1 MTGEVTFLKLVFPF
15 QTHTLNVRAWYEIN
29 SSEAELATLKEH
41 SYSKLNVAWTEIFC
55 ICFVNCLCLVLFPCL
70 VGLAICAQK
79 GPTTE
84 KAEKSRS
91 VERPRRACAWQQCAL
106 CFDRCPRIF
115 QPVITSLSLSHCAT
129 APSMAN
135 PVPWREMEG
144 ALGET
149 EAKVTGKG
157 HAADSQPDFKA
168 ESCTQTTFLC
178 CACTTR
184 CCFKVHWN
192 WIKPKTTNK

>member
-15 QTHTLNVRAWYEIN
+15 QAHTLNVRAWYEIN
-29 SSEAELATLKEH
+29 SSEAELATPKEH
-41 SYSKLNVAWTEIFC
+41 SYSKLNVAWTDIFC
-55 ICFVNCLCLVLFPCL
+55 ICFVNCLCLVLLPLFGGTGNLCSERT
-70 VGLAICAQK
+70 I
-79 GPTTE
+79 TE
-84 KAEKSRS
+84 RAEKSRS
-91 VERPRRACAWQQCAL
+91 VERPSRACAWQQCTL

-157 HAADSQPDFKA
+157 HAADLQPDFKA

-178 CACTTR
+178 CACTTNAASK
-184 CCFKVHWN
+184 FTE
-192 WIKPKTTNK
+192 IE